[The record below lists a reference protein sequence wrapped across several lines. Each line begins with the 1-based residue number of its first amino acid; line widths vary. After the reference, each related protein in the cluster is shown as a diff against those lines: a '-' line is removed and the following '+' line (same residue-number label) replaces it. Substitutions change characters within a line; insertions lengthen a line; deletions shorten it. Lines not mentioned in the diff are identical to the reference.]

1 MMLHCRRSNGR
12 SLLPDCSMRQVR
24 GTDSAKHLTVN
35 ELTFCS
41 LEQNVAVTVRLI
53 CLHLK
58 SYVKLQTNNY
68 LTKLILI
75 LITFSALS
83 FSYRRHM

>member
-1 MMLHCRRSNGR
+1 MWQ
-12 SLLPDCSMRQVR
+12 MR
-24 GTDSAKHLTVN
+24 GMDSAKQLTIN
-35 ELTFCS
+35 ELTLCS

-58 SYVKLQTNNY
+58 SYVKLQMNNY

-75 LITFSALS
+75 PITFSALS
-83 FSYRRHM
+83 YRRHL